1 LTTDIYVGIDPGSR
15 NCALVAWSP
24 SKGLLTTWKPKG
36 TMPTGVL
43 RLRRLMV
50 DISNEL
56 EKLASSDPSGEIKL
70 IAMEAYSMAEK
81 FGQHASGEI
90 GAAIKL
96 TILAHFASDD
106 RRAFPVLVAPQQLKK
121 FTAGNGNTKKEMLPK
136 EILKRW
142 GVDFDDMNIAEA
154 YALAR
159 IAHAV
164 DARPEGLTQFQR
176 DVVAALDG
184 RTEWIPIPQ
193 RRLVRVGK

>member
-1 LTTDIYVGIDPGSR
+1 
-15 NCALVAWSP
+15 
-24 SKGLLTTWKPKG
+24 
-36 TMPTGVL
+36 
-43 RLRRLMV
+43 MV
-50 DISNEL
+50 DIEREFS
-56 EKLASSDPSGEIKL
+56 KLAINEPEGEVKM

-81 FGQHASGEI
+81 YGQHASGEV
-90 GAAIKL
+90 GATIKL
-96 TILAHFASDD
+96 TLLAQYPSDD
-106 RRAFPVLVAPQQLKK
+106 RRGFPVLVAPQQLKK
-121 FTAGNGNTKKEMLPK
+121 FTTGNGNTKKEMLPK

-142 GVDFDDMNIAEA
+142 GVDFDDMNIGEA

-164 DARPEGLTQFQR
+164 HARPEGLTQFQK

>member
-1 LTTDIYVGIDPGSR
+1 VGQDVTDIYVGIDPGTK

-24 SKGLLTTWKPKG
+24 TRGLITTWKPKG
-36 TMPTGVL
+36 AMPTGVM

-50 DISNEL
+50 GINDEL
-56 EKLASSDPSGEIKL
+56 NKLDEIKM

-81 FGQHASGEI
+81 YGQHNSGEV

-121 FTAGNGNTKKEMLPK
+121 FASGNGNTKKEMLPK
-136 EILKRW
+136 EIFKRW
-142 GVDFDDMNIAEA
+142 GVDFNDMNIAEA
-154 YALAR
+154 YVLAR

-164 DARPEGLTQFQR
+164 SARPEMTQFQQS
-176 DVVAALDG
+176 VVDALDG